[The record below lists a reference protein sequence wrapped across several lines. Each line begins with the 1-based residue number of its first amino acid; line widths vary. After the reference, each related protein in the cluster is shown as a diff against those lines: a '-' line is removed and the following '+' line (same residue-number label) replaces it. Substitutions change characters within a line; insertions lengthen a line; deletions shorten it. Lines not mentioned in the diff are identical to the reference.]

1 MSLFALK
8 MRACVVAIV
17 AATTLPASPVV
28 ADIVGTFDS
37 PNVNVIGTTSV
48 QTISFDVGNV
58 ADIAFEANF
67 VVIDAGIQINVNGT
81 PLFVTPE
88 DVTQFG
94 TPNNIFVST
103 PSNDS
108 NGAAFDNLGFAFNPL
123 PGDLPRLTVTS
134 DNTGT
139 SFTGYNQ
146 VNGDDPPL
154 LPPTAVTYTTS
165 FTPQNFSSLLNPNS
179 LNTIEIF
186 NINNDTFA
194 RLAGDFT
201 LTGELVTVPE
211 PSAVSLLLFGG
222 LALVARRRR

>member
-37 PNVNVIGTTSV
+37 PNMNVSGTTSV

-58 ADIAFEANF
+58 ADIVFEANF

-146 VNGDDPPL
+146 VDGSP

-165 FTPQNFSSLLNPNS
+165 FSTQNFSSLLNPNS
-179 LNTIEIF
+179 PNTIEIF

-201 LTGELVTVPE
+201 LTGELTSVPE

>member
-88 DVTQFG
+88 DVTQF
-94 TPNNIFVST
+94 
-103 PSNDS
+103 
-108 NGAAFDNLGFAFNPL
+108 
-123 PGDLPRLTVTS
+123 
-134 DNTGT
+134 
-139 SFTGYNQ
+139 
-146 VNGDDPPL
+146 
-154 LPPTAVTYTTS
+154 
-165 FTPQNFSSLLNPNS
+165 
-179 LNTIEIF
+179 
-186 NINNDTFA
+186 
-194 RLAGDFT
+194 
-201 LTGELVTVPE
+201 
-211 PSAVSLLLFGG
+211 
-222 LALVARRRR
+222 